1 MSRPTATLR
10 RRYVRFTRWR
20 RAHFFRVLE
29 ETGHVQMAAEAAGVS
44 LGCIYRLR
52 RTEAGFR
59 EKMAAAVEK
68 ADARLAMEDQGGT
81 APAGSGNRCP
91 EALVIRRGIGGRLR
105 VMAAGR
111 RWWTARHDAIF
122 LGWLRATGCVAGS
135 ARRTGF
141 TPKTVWNRR
150 DRMPGFAR
158 AMDDALEE
166 AQPRLRAKLME
177 TRRDGGP
184 ALEPGAW
191 DPPDPVEFDVEEAM
205 WLLKWHDR
213 QRRGY

>member
-1 MSRPTATLR
+1 
-10 RRYVRFTRWR
+10 VRFTRWR

-29 ETGHVQMAAEAAGVS
+29 ATGHAQMAAEAAGVS
-44 LGCIYRLR
+44 LSCIYRLR
-52 RTEAGFR
+52 RVEAGFAD
-59 EKMAAAVEK
+59 KMAAAVRK
-68 ADARLAMEDQGGT
+68 ADGVLRGARDGRAEGGN
-81 APAGSGNRCP
+81 GCP

-122 LGWLRATGCVAGS
+122 LGWLRATGCIAGS

-141 TPKTVWNRR
+141 TPKSAWNRR
-150 DRMPGFAR
+150 ERLPSFAR
-158 AMDDALEE
+158 AWDDALEE
-166 AQPRLRAKLME
+166 SQPRLRSKLVE
-177 TRRDGGP
+177 TRHEGGP

-191 DPPDPVEFDVEEAM
+191 DPEPDPADFDAEEAM

-213 QRRGY
+213 QRGGGRA